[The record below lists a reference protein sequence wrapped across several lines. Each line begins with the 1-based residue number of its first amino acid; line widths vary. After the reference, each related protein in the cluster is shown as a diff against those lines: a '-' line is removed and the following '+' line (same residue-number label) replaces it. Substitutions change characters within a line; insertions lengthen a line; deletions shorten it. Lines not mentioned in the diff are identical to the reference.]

1 MADNT
6 FGDVIR
12 DSHPVSSVRS
22 RDEVVK
28 AYREAGLGGER
39 YGVVCRRCYKRICLQ
54 GWFFAMDNAPTYCLC
69 RENYNGDENVDNITT
84 VLETHG
90 IDPRRAGQLQVRVKM
105 TEATK
110 KKQPTKKNMKKPIKE
125 EEIDDDK
132 LDQLVTRSERTEP
145 TFAQLLASRA
155 KPRPQT

>member
-69 RENYNGDENVDNITT
+69 RENYNGDENVDNIET

-90 IDPRRAGQLQVRVKM
+90 IDPRRATKLQVRVKM

-110 KKQPTKKNMKKPIKE
+110 KKKKVIKE
-125 EEIDDDK
+125 EEIDNDK